1 MSNSTSITSTSG
13 VTLISAS
20 GPLRPALLNAM
31 CRSLQPGRSP
41 KADTTARAAPN
52 GSAGIRNIQLPLPS
66 CGMHAM
72 RN

>member
-1 MSNSTSITSTSG
+1 
-13 VTLISAS
+13 
-20 GPLRPALLNAM
+20 M

-66 CGMHAM
+66 CGVHAM